1 MMKKTKLINCI
12 DSHTAGEPT
21 RLVIS
26 GLPIIKGRNIKEK
39 TDYFSKKLDNY
50 RSILTGEPRGHAP
63 MHAAIYI
70 PSKSPEYDFGLILM
84 SALGYLDM
92 CGHALIGSVTS
103 LLSNNIFMLK
113 KSNQLIKIS
122 TCSGIIS
129 VKGNLKKN
137 HIESI
142 TFTNQE
148 SFAIENEYKISVPNY
163 GNISVNIAYGG
174 LWYILVDSKN
184 INIKI
189 KKENLNNL
197 IAAGKIIRDTV
208 NSNLIKIK
216 SKVKLPKKIP
226 QTLFYEEINK
236 QTGKNFVTSDELGFD
251 RSPCGTGCCAR
262 LALMY
267 YKGKIKKNNYYT
279 QKSILN
285 TSFKTKIVE
294 TSNNG
299 RIIPEI
305 TGSAYVTSF
314 NNIFVDPK
322 DSIKNGFFLF
332 S

>member
-1 MMKKTKLINCI
+1 MKKKDLINCI

-26 GLPIIKGRNIKEK
+26 GLPIIKGKNVKEK
-39 TDYFSKKLDNY
+39 TEYFSKKLDNY

-63 MHAAIYI
+63 MHAAIYV
-70 PSKSPEYDFGLILM
+70 PSKSHEYDFELILM

-92 CGHALIGSVTS
+92 CGHALIGSATS
-103 LLSNNIFMLK
+103 LLSNNIFLLK
-113 KSNQLIKIS
+113 KTNQSIKIS
-122 TCSGIIS
+122 TCSGIIR
-129 VKGNLKKN
+129 VKANLKKN

-148 SFAIENEYKISVPNY
+148 SFAIEKEYKISVPHY

-174 LWYILVDSKN
+174 LWYILVNSKN

-197 IAAGKIIRDTV
+197 MIAGKIIRDAF
-208 NSNLIKIK
+208 NFHLSKIK
-216 SKVKLPKKIP
+216 SKTLLPKKIP
-226 QTLFYEEINK
+226 QTLFYEEIDK
-236 QTGKNFVTSDELGFD
+236 RTGKNFVTSDELGFD

-262 LALMY
+262 LAMMY
-267 YKGKIKKNNYYT
+267 NKGKIKKNDYYI
-279 QKSILN
+279 QKSIIN
-285 TSFKTKIVE
+285 TSFKTKIIE
-294 TSNNG
+294 TSNKG
-299 RIIPEI
+299 RIIPQI
-305 TGSAYVTSF
+305 TGSAYVTGF

>member
-1 MMKKTKLINCI
+1 MKKTDLINCI

-26 GLPIIKGRNIKEK
+26 GLPIIKGKNKKEK
-39 TDYFSKKLDNY
+39 TKYFSEKLDNY

-70 PSKSPEYDFGLILM
+70 PSKSHQYDFGLILM

-103 LLSNNIFMLK
+103 LLSNNIFLLK
-113 KSNQLIKIS
+113 KSNKLIKIS
-122 TCSGIIS
+122 TCSGIIG

-148 SFAIENEYKISVPNY
+148 SFAIKNEYKISVPNY

-174 LWYILVDSKN
+174 LWYILVNSRK
-184 INIKI
+184 IGIKI
-189 KKENLNNL
+189 KIENLNNL
-197 IAAGKIIRDTV
+197 ITAGKIIRDTV
-208 NSNLIKIK
+208 NSNLGKIK
-216 SKVKLPKKIP
+216 SNAPLPKKIP
-226 QTLFYEEINK
+226 QTLFYEEINNR
-236 QTGKNFVTSDELGFD
+236 TGKNFVTSDELGFD

-267 YKGKIKKNNYYT
+267 NKGKIKNNNYYI
-279 QKSILN
+279 QKSIIN
-285 TSFKTKIVE
+285 TSFKTKFIKV
-294 TSNNG
+294 SNKG

-305 TGSAYVTSF
+305 TGSAYVTGF

-322 DSIKNGFFLF
+322 DPIRNGFFLF